1 MGFSD
6 LLAILGAV
14 GLAAMLDVAVRPAQ
28 KQAFSAWLGRLA
40 SRAGKIGYGG
50 SAFLDKVF
58 GKPVFSLKAVP
69 RYALISLCS
78 IALSYTF
85 AVLSSP
91 PHVQPLIT
99 MFPDGMTALSA
110 TILAICFIAAIIG
123 DIFSYAQTRL
133 FVRTIDRSRN
143 SVVTA
148 GLVPADIIVSLA
160 IFFTTFTIARLL
172 CVLAVLSVEPTQKLT
187 HTETFAPGLLTA
199 ALAEAEVEIGS
210 DAPPISRFAILIAN
224 GKTEAQLRLVSQ
236 DVRRNLARQF
246 SRPDALETVSYSS
259 KRHCPAGREALLAG
273 AEATKN
279 SQDLFRSVM
288 AEQAQRRPITVD
300 VDRIVGQM
308 GTAFYAAVGRAAE
321 DQCLLEITEIKASQ
335 TAAAFIGSAGPFN
348 ALNAAFERTLFDA
361 YSVVGFKLA
370 PYVSFDP
377 YSSAPAYAA
386 SLKTQVQNSFLGAF
400 PIDTDRAMLSQYFDD
415 EIAAP
420 EGKLNVP
427 FSPMVASAL
436 TTSAFLILYLLS
448 LGIAGLRA
456 SAVALMQKVAPA
468 FDTERAV
475 FTTLTVAV
483 LAALIS
489 LGTVVW
495 LSQAL
500 WRLLLGY

>member
-14 GLAAMLDVAVRPAQ
+14 GLAAMLDVAIRPAQ

-50 SAFLDKVF
+50 SAFLDKIF

-78 IALSYTF
+78 IALSYAF

-91 PHVQPLIT
+91 PDVQPFIT
-99 MFPDGMTALSA
+99 MLPDGMTPLNA

-133 FVRTIDRSRN
+133 FVRTIDRSR
-143 SVVTA
+143 SPVVTA
-148 GLVPADIIVSLA
+148 GLVPADIIISLA

-199 ALAEAEVEIGS
+199 ALAEAEVEIGT
-210 DAPPISRFAILIAN
+210 DPPPISKFAILIAN

-236 DVRRNLARQF
+236 DMRRNLARQF

-259 KRHCPAGREALLAG
+259 KRHCPTGREALLAG

-288 AEQAQRRPITVD
+288 AEQAQRRPLTVD
-300 VDRIVGQM
+300 VDRIAGQM
-308 GTAFYAAVGRAAE
+308 RTTFYSAAGSAAE
-321 DQCLLEITEIKASQ
+321 DQCLIEITEIKASQ

-377 YSSAPAYAA
+377 YSSAPAYAG
-386 SLKTQVQNSFLGAF
+386 SLKTQVQSSFLGAF
-400 PIDTDRAMLSQYFDD
+400 PVDMDRAKLSQYFDD

-420 EGKLNVP
+420 KGKLNVP

-436 TTSAFLILYLLS
+436 TTSACLILYLLS
-448 LGIAGLRA
+448 LAIAGLRA
-456 SAVALMQKVAPA
+456 KAIALMQKLAPA

-483 LAALIS
+483 LTALIS
-489 LGTVVW
+489 VGAIVW
-495 LSQAL
+495 LSQAA
-500 WRLLLGY
+500 WRLLLG